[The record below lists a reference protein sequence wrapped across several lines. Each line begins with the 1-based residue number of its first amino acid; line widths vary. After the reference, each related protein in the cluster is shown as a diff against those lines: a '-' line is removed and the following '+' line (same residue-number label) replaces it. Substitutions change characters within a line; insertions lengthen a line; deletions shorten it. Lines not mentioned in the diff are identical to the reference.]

1 MNVFSVRMADLTRF
15 GGEETA
21 PPAPQAGTPAPSP
34 AGESGGVRVL
44 SPDSS
49 APAAGGQ
56 NQGEDPAA
64 AFSRLIKGEFKDQFA
79 AEVQNIINRR
89 FKETKGLRERLAA
102 QQGVLDKLLSRY
114 HIQGGDLAA
123 LDRAIESDSALWAGP
138 AAQAGMSVEQYRQFQ
153 NTRLENQRLRAER
166 QATAAREEVRRQ
178 AAAWAREA
186 RALKERYGDFDLLAE
201 LQSPAFQAML
211 RSGTPMQNAYE
222 ALHLSDIKAGVARK
236 AGQAR
241 EKQVT
246 DHIRARGGR
255 PAEGASS
262 GAGVTWSADPGGLT
276 PQQRDE
282 LARRAERGERISF
295 R

>member
-1 MNVFSVRMADLTRF
+1 
-15 GGEETA
+15 
-21 PPAPQAGTPAPSP
+21 
-34 AGESGGVRVL
+34 
-44 SPDSS
+44 
-49 APAAGGQ
+49 
-56 NQGEDPAA
+56 
-64 AFSRLIKGEFKDQFA
+64 
-79 AEVQNIINRR
+79 
-89 FKETKGLRERLAA
+89 
-102 QQGVLDKLLSRY
+102 
-114 HIQGGDLAA
+114 
-123 LDRAIESDSALWAGP
+123 
-138 AAQAGMSVEQYRQFQ
+138 MSVEQYRQFQ
-153 NTRLENQRLRAER
+153 NTRMENQRLRAER

-186 RALKERYGDFDLLAE
+186 RALKERYGDFDLLSE

-262 GAGVTWSADPGGLT
+262 GAGVTSRSKLSSGASRRSCAMMAPLQVSDRSVGYERSSGGS
-276 PQQRDE
+276 PKESSGDRWP
-282 LARRAERGERISF
+282 RRWRR
-295 R
+295 

>member
-1 MNVFSVRMADLTRF
+1 
-15 GGEETA
+15 
-21 PPAPQAGTPAPSP
+21 
-34 AGESGGVRVL
+34 
-44 SPDSS
+44 
-49 APAAGGQ
+49 
-56 NQGEDPAA
+56 
-64 AFSRLIKGEFKDQFA
+64 
-79 AEVQNIINRR
+79 
-89 FKETKGLRERLAA
+89 
-102 QQGVLDKLLSRY
+102 
-114 HIQGGDLAA
+114 
-123 LDRAIESDSALWAGP
+123 
-138 AAQAGMSVEQYRQFQ
+138 
-153 NTRLENQRLRAER
+153 
-166 QATAAREEVRRQ
+166 
-178 AAAWAREA
+178 
-186 RALKERYGDFDLLAE
+186 
-201 LQSPAFQAML
+201 ML

-241 EKQVT
+241 EKQLT